1 MSRSERKSD
10 IVSRDLLM
18 RIVRGE
24 VAVGS
29 LLPKEDELAA
39 RYDVNRSVIRE
50 AIKLLE
56 VHELVRPIRKRGTV
70 VLDPL
75 ATFSADVVTAMLR
88 PQANK
93 VDLLVLQGVLEVRA
107 TIDAQMMELVCANR
121 TKADLEALEGALERV
136 QKSKGAGAVSHEKI
150 DAYMGAHADLS
161 LCLARATH
169 NPIYPMLVHWN
180 RRVVGELADLFRPI
194 FAGAE
199 AHATGLA
206 MILQCIK
213 KRDRVAARELVTT
226 FHSWLNPRLLAAAA
240 LSNGE
245 DVRTALKEVS

>member
-1 MSRSERKSD
+1 MSHTGPARKAD
-10 IVSRDLLM
+10 IVSHDLLV
-18 RIVRGE
+18 RIVRGDL
-24 VAVGS
+24 AVGS
-29 LLPKEDELAA
+29 LLPKEDDLAKQ
-39 RYDVNRSVIRE
+39 YDVNRSVIRE

-56 VHELVRPIRKRGTV
+56 VHELVRPVRKRGTV

-75 ATFSADVVTAMLR
+75 ATFSADVVSAMLR
-88 PQANK
+88 PEPNR

-121 TKADLEALEGALERV
+121 TKADLDALEEALERV
-136 QKSKGAGAVSHEKI
+136 QKSKGAI

-180 RRVVGELADLFRPI
+180 RRVVAELADLFRPI

-226 FHSWLNPRLLAAAA
+226 FHAWLNPRLLAAAA
-240 LSNGE
+240 LANGD
-245 DVRTALKEVS
+245 DVRSALKEVS